1 MHDSNQDSNPAKE
14 SGPAYEKLMSVG
26 ADLIAQNGLDGINTN
41 TIARA
46 AHVGVGTFYNY
57 FADKFA
63 FHRAIVKRGL
73 HLIQSAITQAHAET
87 RERPIPEQARAGI
100 AALVE
105 IAEQNP
111 RLFQA
116 TFQGA
121 SAAGRSTSSRRS
133 PSLGLSPRPL
143 EQRLRALA
151 EEGRLDLGLDP
162 RIAAR
167 AFIEMQFS
175 CVAHWLEDP
184 GAHDSEVLIQTLTHL
199 HPAVA
204 AEIAPS

>member
-1 MHDSNQDSNPAKE
+1 MTA
-14 SGPAYEKLMSVG
+14 G
-26 ADLIAQNGLDGINTN
+26 ADLIAQKGLDGINTN

-73 HLIQSAITQAHAET
+73 ESIQSAITQAHTQT
-87 RERPIPEQARAGI
+87 RDRPIPEQARAGI

-105 IAEQNP
+105 IAQQNP

-121 SAAGRSTSSRRS
+121 SAAGRSSSSRRS

-151 EEGRLDLGLDP
+151 EEGLLDSALDP

-175 CVAHWLEDP
+175 CVAQWLEDP
-184 GAHDSEVLIQTLTHL
+184 SAQDAEVLISTLTQL

-204 AEIAPS
+204 AEIDPS